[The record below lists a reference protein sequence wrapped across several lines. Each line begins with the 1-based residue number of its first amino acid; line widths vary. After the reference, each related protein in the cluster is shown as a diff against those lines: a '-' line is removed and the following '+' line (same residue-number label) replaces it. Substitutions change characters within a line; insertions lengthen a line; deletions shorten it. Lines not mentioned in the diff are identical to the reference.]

1 MPLSYSEII
10 SNDIQICIWQIT
22 EDEVFL
28 SSGLSMSQEAL
39 ERLSSRKSEVH
50 RKGYLAI
57 RQLLKGYGIIPEIHQ
72 YDQDGAP
79 FLTDGRYLSITHTKN
94 MAAIAISVFPVGIDL
109 EHYKEKIKKIATRFL
124 HKEESKDHSKTDNIE
139 FLTQI
144 WTAKEAI
151 YKAFRTPGIHFNTQL
166 LVEPF
171 QSKAARGVGHVLH
184 HDKDWLYSLNFRYF
198 KDYCLTLA
206 SPKTSEA

>member
-10 SNDIQICIWQIT
+10 SNNIQICIWQIT

-28 SSGLSMSQEAL
+28 SSGLSLSKVAL

-57 RQLLKGYGIIPEIHQ
+57 RQLLKGCGITAEIHQ

-94 MAAIAISVFPVGIDL
+94 MAAIAISFFPVGIDL
-109 EHYKEKIKKIATRFL
+109 DIRKNQKITLERIT
-124 HKEESKDHSKTDNIE
+124 
-139 FLTQI
+139 
-144 WTAKEAI
+144 
-151 YKAFRTPGIHFNTQL
+151 
-166 LVEPF
+166 
-171 QSKAARGVGHVLH
+171 
-184 HDKDWLYSLNFRYF
+184 LNFSLKSGQLKKRF
-198 KDYCLTLA
+198 IKL
-206 SPKTSEA
+206 SELQGFILIRSF

>member
-109 EHYKEKIKKIATRFL
+109 EHYQEKIKKIATRFL

-206 SPKTSEA
+206 SPRTSEV

>member
-57 RQLLKGYGIIPEIHQ
+57 RQLLKGCGIIPEIHQ

-94 MAAIAISVFPVGIDL
+94 MAAIAISFSPVGIDL
-109 EHYKEKIKKIATRFL
+109 EHYQEKIKKIAARFL
-124 HKEESKDHSKTDNIE
+124 HIEESKDYSKTDNIE

-151 YKAFRTPGIHFNTQL
+151 YKALRTPGIHFNTQL

-171 QSKAARGVGHVLH
+171 QSKAARGVGHVLN

-206 SPKTSEA
+206 SPRTSEV

>member
-57 RQLLKGYGIIPEIHQ
+57 RQLLKGCGIIPEIHQ

-79 FLTDGRYLSITHTKN
+79 FLTDGRYLSISHTKN
-94 MAAIAISVFPVGIDL
+94 IAAIAISFSPVGIDL
-109 EHYKEKIKKIATRFL
+109 EHYQKKIKKISTRFL
-124 HKEESKDHSKTDNIE
+124 HQEESKDQSKMDNIE
-139 FLTQI
+139 FITQI

-166 LVEPF
+166 LVDPF
-171 QSKAARGVGHVLH
+171 QSKAASGVGHVLH
-184 HDKDWLYSLNFRYF
+184 QDKDWTYSLNFRYF

>member
-28 SSGLSMSQEAL
+28 SSGLSMSQEAS
-39 ERLSSRKSEVH
+39 ERLSSRKSKVH

-57 RQLLKGYGIIPEIHQ
+57 RQLLKGCGIIPEIHQ

-94 MAAIAISVFPVGIDL
+94 MAAIAISFSPVGIDL
-109 EHYKEKIKKIATRFL
+109 EHYQEKIKKIAARFL
-124 HKEESKDHSKTDNIE
+124 HMEESKDYSKTDNIE

-206 SPKTSEA
+206 SPRTSEV

>member
-109 EHYKEKIKKIATRFL
+109 EHYQEKIKKIATRFL
-124 HKEESKDHSKTDNIE
+124 HKEESKDHFKTDNIE

-206 SPKTSEA
+206 SPRTSGV

>member
-28 SSGLSMSQEAL
+28 SSGLSLSKEAL

-57 RQLLKGYGIIPEIHQ
+57 RQLLKGCGITAEIHQ

-94 MAAIAISVFPVGIDL
+94 MAAIAISFFPVGIDL
-109 EHYKEKIKKIATRFL
+109 EHYQEKIKKIAARFL
-124 HKEESKDHSKTDNIE
+124 HMEESKDYSKTDNIE

-171 QSKAARGVGHVLH
+171 QPKAAGGVGHVLH
-184 HDKDWLYSLNFRYF
+184 QDKDWLYSLNFRYF
-198 KDYCLTLA
+198 KNYCMTLA
-206 SPKTSEA
+206 SPKTSEV

>member
-28 SSGLSMSQEAL
+28 SSGLSLSQEAL

-72 YDQDGAP
+72 YDQDGVP

-109 EHYKEKIKKIATRFL
+109 EHYQEKIKKIATRFL

-171 QSKAARGVGHVLH
+171 QSKVARGVGHVLH

-206 SPKTSEA
+206 SPRTSEV

>member
-10 SNDIQICIWQIT
+10 SNDIQTCIWQIT

-28 SSGLSMSQEAL
+28 SSGLSLSQEAL

-109 EHYKEKIKKIATRFL
+109 EHYQEKIKKIATRFL

-166 LVEPF
+166 LVDPF
-171 QSKAARGVGHVLH
+171 QSKAASGVGHVLH
-184 HDKDWLYSLNFRYF
+184 QDKDWTYSLNFRYF

>member
-72 YDQDGAP
+72 YDQDGVP

-109 EHYKEKIKKIATRFL
+109 EHYQEKIKKIATRFL
-124 HKEESKDHSKTDNIE
+124 HKEESKDRSKTDNIE

-166 LVEPF
+166 LVDPF
-171 QSKAARGVGHVLH
+171 QSKAASGVGHVLH
-184 HDKDWLYSLNFRYF
+184 QDKDWTYSLNFRYF

>member
-94 MAAIAISVFPVGIDL
+94 MAAIAISIFPVGIDL
-109 EHYKEKIKKIATRFL
+109 EHYQEKIKKIATRFL

-206 SPKTSEA
+206 SPRTSEV

>member
-109 EHYKEKIKKIATRFL
+109 EHYQEKIKKIATRFL

-171 QSKAARGVGHVLH
+171 QSKAASGVGHVLH
-184 HDKDWLYSLNFRYF
+184 QDKDWTYSLNFRYF

-206 SPKTSEA
+206 SPRTSEV

>member
-109 EHYKEKIKKIATRFL
+109 EHYQEKIKKIATRFL

-171 QSKAARGVGHVLH
+171 QSKAASGVGHVLNQ
-184 HDKDWLYSLNFRYF
+184 DKDWTYSLNFRYF

-206 SPKTSEA
+206 SPRTSEV

>member
-1 MPLSYSEII
+1 MPLSYREII

-22 EDEVFL
+22 EEEVFL
-28 SSGLSMSQEAL
+28 SLGLSLSKGAL

-50 RKGYLAI
+50 RKGYLAT

-94 MAAIAISVFPVGIDL
+94 MAAIAISFSPVGIDL
-109 EHYKEKIKKIATRFL
+109 EHYQEKIKKIAARFL
-124 HKEESKDHSKTDNIE
+124 HLEESKDHFKKDNIE

-166 LVEPF
+166 LVDPF
-171 QSKAARGVGHVLH
+171 QSKAASGVGHVLH
-184 HDKDWLYSLNFRYF
+184 QDKDWTYSLNFRYF

-206 SPKTSEA
+206 SPKTSEV

>member
-28 SSGLSMSQEAL
+28 SSGLTLSQEAL
-39 ERLSSRKSEVH
+39 ERLLSRKSEVH

-109 EHYKEKIKKIATRFL
+109 EHYQEKIKKIATRFL

-206 SPKTSEA
+206 SPRTSEV

>member
-72 YDQDGAP
+72 YDQVGAP

-109 EHYKEKIKKIATRFL
+109 EHYQEKIKKIATRFL
-124 HKEESKDHSKTDNIE
+124 HKEESKDHSKADNIE

-206 SPKTSEA
+206 SPRTSEV

>member
-10 SNDIQICIWQIT
+10 SNNIQICIWQIT

-39 ERLSSRKSEVH
+39 KRLSSRKSEVH

-57 RQLLKGYGIIPEIHQ
+57 RQLLKGCGITPEIHQ

-79 FLTDGRYLSITHTKN
+79 FLTDGRYLSISHTKN
-94 MAAIAISVFPVGIDL
+94 IAAIAISFSPVGIDL
-109 EHYKEKIKKIATRFL
+109 ENYQEKIKKIAPRFL
-124 HKEESKDHSKTDNIE
+124 HMEESKDHSKTDCIE

-171 QSKAARGVGHVLH
+171 QTKAASGVGHVLH
-184 HDKDWLYSLNFRYF
+184 QDKDLLYSLNFRYF

-206 SPKTSEA
+206 SPKTSEV

>member
-10 SNDIQICIWQIT
+10 SNDIQTCIWQIT

-28 SSGLSMSQEAL
+28 SSGLSLSQEAL

-57 RQLLKGYGIIPEIHQ
+57 RQLLKGYGITPEIHQ

-109 EHYKEKIKKIATRFL
+109 EHYQEKIKKIATRFL

>member
-10 SNDIQICIWQIT
+10 SNDIQICIWKIT

-28 SSGLSMSQEAL
+28 SLGLSLSQEAL
-39 ERLSSRKSEVH
+39 ERLSLRKSEVH

-57 RQLLKGYGIIPEIHQ
+57 RQLLKGCGIIPEIHQ
-72 YDQDGAP
+72 YDQVGAP

-109 EHYKEKIKKIATRFL
+109 EHYQEKIKKIATRFL

-206 SPKTSEA
+206 SPRTSEV

>member
-28 SSGLSMSQEAL
+28 SSGLTLSQEAL

-109 EHYKEKIKKIATRFL
+109 EHYQEKIKKIATRFL

>member
-28 SSGLSMSQEAL
+28 SSGLSLSQEAV

-57 RQLLKGYGIIPEIHQ
+57 RQLLKGYGIILEIHQ
-72 YDQDGAP
+72 YDQDGVP

-109 EHYKEKIKKIATRFL
+109 EYYQEKIKKIATRFL

-206 SPKTSEA
+206 SPRTSEV

>member
-28 SSGLSMSQEAL
+28 SSGLTLSQEAL

-109 EHYKEKIKKIATRFL
+109 EHYQEKIKKIATRFL

-166 LVEPF
+166 LVDPF
-171 QSKAARGVGHVLH
+171 QSKAASGVGHVLH
-184 HDKDWLYSLNFRYF
+184 QDKDWTYSLNFRYF

>member
-28 SSGLSMSQEAL
+28 SSGLSLSQEAL

-109 EHYKEKIKKIATRFL
+109 EHYQEKIKKIATRFL

-166 LVEPF
+166 LVDPF

-206 SPKTSEA
+206 SPRTSEV

>member
-109 EHYKEKIKKIATRFL
+109 EHYQEKIKKIATRFL

-171 QSKAARGVGHVLH
+171 QSKVARGVGHVLH

-206 SPKTSEA
+206 SPRTSEV

>member
-28 SSGLSMSQEAL
+28 SSGLSLSQEAL

-72 YDQDGAP
+72 YDQDGVP
-79 FLTDGRYLSITHTKN
+79 F
-94 MAAIAISVFPVGIDL
+94 
-109 EHYKEKIKKIATRFL
+109 
-124 HKEESKDHSKTDNIE
+124 
-139 FLTQI
+139 
-144 WTAKEAI
+144 
-151 YKAFRTPGIHFNTQL
+151 
-166 LVEPF
+166 
-171 QSKAARGVGHVLH
+171 
-184 HDKDWLYSLNFRYF
+184 
-198 KDYCLTLA
+198 
-206 SPKTSEA
+206 

>member
-10 SNDIQICIWQIT
+10 SNNIQICIWQIT

-39 ERLSSRKSEVH
+39 KRLSSRKSEVH

-57 RQLLKGYGIIPEIHQ
+57 RQLLKGCGITPEIHQ

-79 FLTDGRYLSITHTKN
+79 FLTDGRYLSISHTKN
-94 MAAIAISVFPVGIDL
+94 IAAIAISFSPVGIDL
-109 EHYKEKIKKIATRFL
+109 ENYQGKIKKIAARFL
-124 HKEESKDHSKTDNIE
+124 HMKESKDYSKTDSIE

-171 QSKAARGVGHVLH
+171 QTKAASGVGHVLH
-184 HDKDWLYSLNFRYF
+184 QDKDLLYSLNFRYF

-206 SPKTSEA
+206 SPKTSEV

>member
-109 EHYKEKIKKIATRFL
+109 EHYQEKIKKIATRFL

-171 QSKAARGVGHVLH
+171 QSKAASGVGHVLH

-206 SPKTSEA
+206 SPRTSEV

>member
-28 SSGLSMSQEAL
+28 SSGLTLSQEAL
-39 ERLSSRKSEVH
+39 ERLLSRKSEVH

-57 RQLLKGYGIIPEIHQ
+57 RQLLKGCGIIPEIHQ

-109 EHYKEKIKKIATRFL
+109 EHYQEKIKKIATRFL

-206 SPKTSEA
+206 SPRTSEV

>member
-22 EDEVFL
+22 EEEIFL
-28 SSGLSMSQEAL
+28 SSGLSLSKEAL

-57 RQLLKGYGIIPEIHQ
+57 RQLLKRCGIAPETHQ
-72 YDQDGAP
+72 YDKQGVP
-79 FLTDGRYLSITHTKN
+79 YLTDGRYLSITHTKN
-94 MAAIAISVFPVGIDL
+94 MAAIAISIFPVGIDL
-109 EHYKEKIKKIATRFL
+109 EYYQEKIKKIAARFL
-124 HKEESKDHSKTDNIE
+124 HMEELKDHSKTDNIE
-139 FLTQI
+139 FLSQI

-151 YKAFRTPGIHFNTQL
+151 YKAFRTPGIHFNKQL

-171 QSKAARGVGHVLH
+171 QPRAASGVGHVLH
-184 HDKDWLYSLNFRYF
+184 QDKDWLYSLNFRYF

-206 SPKTSEA
+206 SPKISEV

>member
-109 EHYKEKIKKIATRFL
+109 EHYQEKIKKIATRFL
-124 HKEESKDHSKTDNIE
+124 HKEESKDRSKTDNIE

>member
-28 SSGLSMSQEAL
+28 SSGLSLSQEAL

-109 EHYKEKIKKIATRFL
+109 EHYQEKIKKIATRFL

-206 SPKTSEA
+206 SPRTSEV

>member
-1 MPLSYSEII
+1 M
-10 SNDIQICIWQIT
+10 
-22 EDEVFL
+22 VFL
-28 SSGLSMSQEAL
+28 SSGLSLSKEAV

-57 RQLLKGYGIIPEIHQ
+57 RQLLKSCGIAPETHQ
-72 YDQDGAP
+72 YDKQGVP
-79 FLTDGRYLSITHTKN
+79 YLTDGRYLSITHTKN
-94 MAAIAISVFPVGIDL
+94 MAAIAISIFPVGIDL
-109 EHYKEKIKKIATRFL
+109 EHYQEKIKKIAARFL
-124 HKEESKDHSKTDNIE
+124 HQEESKDYSRTDNIE

-171 QSKAARGVGHVLH
+171 QSNAASGVGHVLH
-184 HDKDWLYSLNFRYF
+184 HDKDWMYSLNFRYF

-206 SPKTSEA
+206 SPKTSEV

>member
-109 EHYKEKIKKIATRFL
+109 EHYQEKIKKIATRFL
-124 HKEESKDHSKTDNIE
+124 HKEESKDHFKTDNIE

-206 SPKTSEA
+206 SPRTSEV

>member
-109 EHYKEKIKKIATRFL
+109 EHYQEKIKKIATRFL
-124 HKEESKDHSKTDNIE
+124 HKEESKDHFKTDNIE

>member
-109 EHYKEKIKKIATRFL
+109 EHYQEKIKKIATRFL

-171 QSKAARGVGHVLH
+171 HSKAARGVGHVLH

-206 SPKTSEA
+206 SPRTSEV

>member
-109 EHYKEKIKKIATRFL
+109 EHYQEKIKKIATRFL

-206 SPKTSEA
+206 SPKTSEV

>member
-109 EHYKEKIKKIATRFL
+109 EHYQEKIKKIATRFL

>member
-10 SNDIQICIWQIT
+10 SNDIQICIWKIT

-28 SSGLSMSQEAL
+28 SLGLSLSQEAL
-39 ERLSSRKSEVH
+39 ERLSLRKSEVH

-57 RQLLKGYGIIPEIHQ
+57 RQLLKSCGITPEIHK

-109 EHYKEKIKKIATRFL
+109 EHYQKKIKKISTRFL
-124 HKEESKDHSKTDNIE
+124 HQEESKDHYKTDNIE

-151 YKAFRTPGIHFNTQL
+151 YKAFRTSGIQFNTQL

-171 QSKAARGVGHVLH
+171 HSKAAKGVGHVFH
-184 HDKDWLYSLNFRYF
+184 QDKDWRYLLNFIYF